1 MKNRILINFF
11 AGLVISYTIEVLVIC
26 IAVILDGKQVMPVA
40 ILLEA
45 FGLAAC
51 CSLIGAVFSSE
62 KLSFLVQVSVSYLFA
77 FLVIVIFLL
86 GFKWYDLGEGI
97 FKGKSM
103 FALVIGL
110 FTFFYLIIVL
120 LRLYFQKKK
129 MKLLNE
135 KLTEYKENINRG
147 EG

>member
-26 IAVILDGKQVMPVA
+26 IAVILDGEQAMPVA

-97 FKGKSM
+97 LKGKSL

-110 FTFFYLIIVL
+110 FTFFYIIIVL
-120 LRLYFQKKK
+120 LRLFFQKKK
-129 MKLLNE
+129 MKLMNE
-135 KLTEYKENINRG
+135 KLTEYKENNNRG
-147 EG
+147 KG

>member
-86 GFKWYDLGEGI
+86 GFKWYDLGEGLL
-97 FKGKSM
+97 KGKSM